1 MFNIYKVI
9 EIRET
14 SMHEDIHN
22 SYDKVWEIVAW
33 RNKKK
38 KGKSR
43 VIAKIIRDTYGRVFP
58 VHMEKKATKNKRAI
72 QTIAYAKNKMKQEYL
87 EGEEGRHDDRD
98 Y

>member
-1 MFNIYKVI
+1 MFNRYKII

-14 SMHEDIHN
+14 SIGQDIHN
-22 SYDKVWEIVAW
+22 SYDEVWEIVAW

-58 VHMEKKATKNKRAI
+58 VHLETKARKNKRAI
-72 QTIAYAKNKMKQEYL
+72 QTIAYAKNKMKQEYVDSQK
-87 EGEEGRHDDRD
+87 EKQKQ
-98 Y
+98 